1 MALCSP
7 VPAASIVVP
16 LFNKAVY
23 ILRCLKSIQDQSF
36 SDFEVIVV
44 DDGSTDGSGTIAAGF
59 CDPRFV
65 VVTQE
70 NRGSGAARNRGIRD
84 ARAQLIAFLD
94 ADDTWEAQFLQAIV
108 DLAKRYPEAGVVAT
122 GYRRCLGTGLDKL
135 VTLRNRNA
143 DHTLTIDNYLR
154 VARVGDVVTS
164 SSVGIRARVLA
175 EAGGFLEGEPFGEDQ
190 ELWIRLSLHAP
201 IAYDTRILAV
211 YHSEASNRMCRAL
224 DSKRVR
230 HPAIRSLLE
239 LLQQGTITPARRQ
252 QILLHIDWLSINY
265 AVSMLYNCPRSE
277 IEEAMRTV
285 RLFTFRFRTTAF
297 LLRIALRVV
306 SPRVLAAIKLKP
318 AALLATWRQVGAV
331 DRLSS
336 FVEGA
341 LGRTVRTCF
350 VPTPCPSQGFQTVTL
365 PPNQPKQSSSAQ

>member
-1 MALCSP
+1 

-16 LFNKAVY
+16 LFNKAAY

-44 DDGSTDGSGTIAAGF
+44 DDGSQDGSGTIAAGF
-59 CDPRFV
+59 CDPRFA

-70 NRGSGAARNRGIRD
+70 NRGSGAARNRGIRE

-94 ADDTWEAQFLQAIV
+94 ADDTWEGQFLEAIV
-108 DLAKRYPEAGVVAT
+108 GLSQQYPEAGLLAT

-135 VTLRNRNA
+135 VTLRDRTT
-143 DHTLTIDNYLR
+143 DHTLTISNYLQI
-154 VARVGDVVTS
+154 AREGDVVTS
-164 SSVGIRARVLA
+164 SSVGVRASLLA

-190 ELWIRLSLHAP
+190 ELWARLSLYAP

-211 YHSEASNRMCRAL
+211 YHSEASNRMCRTL
-224 DSKRVR
+224 DSMRVS
-230 HPAIRSLLE
+230 HPAIRSLLQ
-239 LLQQGTITPARRQ
+239 LLQRGSLVEGRRKEL
-252 QILLHIDWLSINY
+252 LLHIDWLSLNSVI
-265 AVSMLYNCPRSE
+265 SMLYNCPRSE
-277 IEEAMRTV
+277 IQATLRTV
-285 RLFTFRFRTTAF
+285 RFFTFRFRIAAA
-297 LLRIALRVV
+297 LLGAALRVV
-306 SPRVLAAIKLKP
+306 PPRILAAIKLKP

-336 FVEGA
+336 FVEGV
-341 LGRTVRTCF
+341 LGRTVRICF

-365 PPNQPKQSSSAQ
+365 PPNQPEQSRSAQ